1 MPQNSRVPPFKSHL
15 RIKTGSVWPM
25 SLEVKDVMV
34 KNVITLESEAT
45 IRDAAKLMNKHEI
58 GCLVLMKKKKPVGIV
73 TERDMLKRIL
83 LKSKDPQKTKV
94 GKIMSKPL
102 VVCEPQTDIRD
113 AVRLMVE
120 GKIKRLPVVEDSHL
134 LGLVTFTD
142 IVRSSAYFERI
153 ISSFCSRCP
162 WRKPNPSP
170 Q

>member
-1 MPQNSRVPPFKSHL
+1 
-15 RIKTGSVWPM
+15 M

-34 KNVITLESEAT
+34 KNIITLGSEAT
-45 IRDAAKLMNKHEI
+45 VKEAAKLMNKHEI
-58 GCLVLMKKKKPVGIV
+58 GCLVLMNREKPVGIV
-73 TERDMLKRIL
+73 TERDMLKRVL
-83 LKSKDPQKTKV
+83 LKSKDPRKTKV

-102 VVCEPQTDIRD
+102 VVCEPQTEIRD

-120 GKIKRLPVVEDSHL
+120 GKIRRLPVVEDSHL

-153 ISSFCSRCP
+153 VSSFCSRCP
-162 WRKPNPSP
+162 WRKPDPKP

>member
-1 MPQNSRVPPFKSHL
+1 
-15 RIKTGSVWPM
+15 M

-34 KNVITLESEAT
+34 KNIITLGSEAT
-45 IRDAAKLMNKHEI
+45 VKEAAKLMNKHEI
-58 GCLVLMKKKKPVGIV
+58 GCLVLMNREKPVGIV
-73 TERDMLKRIL
+73 TERDMLKRVL
-83 LKSKDPQKTKV
+83 LKSKDPRKTKV

-102 VVCEPQTDIRD
+102 VVCEPQTEIRD

-120 GKIKRLPVVEDSHL
+120 GKIRRLPVVEDSHL

-153 ISSFCSRCP
+153 VSSFCSRCP
-162 WRKPNPSP
+162 WRKSDPNS

>member
-1 MPQNSRVPPFKSHL
+1 
-15 RIKTGSVWPM
+15 M

-34 KNVITLESEAT
+34 KNIITLESEAT
-45 IRDAAKLMNKHEI
+45 VKEAAKLMNKHEI
-58 GCLVLMKKKKPVGIV
+58 GCLVLMNREKPVGIV
-73 TERDMLKRIL
+73 TERDMLKRVL
-83 LKSKDPQKTKV
+83 LKSKDPRKTKV

-102 VVCEPQTDIRD
+102 VVCEPQTEIRD

-120 GKIKRLPVVEDSHL
+120 GKIRRLPVVEDSHL

-153 ISSFCSRCP
+153 VSSFCSRCP
-162 WRKPNPSP
+162 WRKSDPNS